1 MRIKNYNALISE
13 MCMKMRVEKQFN
25 PLNLIRYI
33 YKNISV
39 AARRLGWKRFAI
51 YKPVP
56 YDE

>member
-33 YKNISV
+33 NKNISV
-39 AARRLGWKRFAI
+39 AACRLG
-51 YKPVP
+51 
-56 YDE
+56 